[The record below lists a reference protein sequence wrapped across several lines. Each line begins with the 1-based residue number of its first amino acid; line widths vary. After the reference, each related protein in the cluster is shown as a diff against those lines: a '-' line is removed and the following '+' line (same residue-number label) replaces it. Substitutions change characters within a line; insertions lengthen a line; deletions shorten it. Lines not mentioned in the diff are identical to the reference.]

1 MRLFPTRKV
10 KMNRTDNKTRT
21 GGKRKKTGKILI
33 TAVSIL
39 IVLLLIVGALLVAFS
54 PKAVMEY
61 GGVKVDAKM
70 YSYWLSYFKK
80 EIMAEYKI
88 NGSRDT
94 EDFWESEFKDGVS
107 YGEYFGQMADER
119 IKAKIVAANM
129 YDSFGQD
136 LPDYAVEDINTYLA
150 ELIDFV
156 GEGSKKTLEDIAA
169 EYGTDYEAIKRVA
182 VCDYKA
188 ELLFNLTYGAD
199 GSYITD
205 EEKDAYYKDN
215 FSRVKVIFIRTK
227 DENLSQSE
235 LDEKNKMIEQLDLI
249 SDESVNEARF
259 DSLMG
264 VYSDDNASA
273 YYKNGFY
280 LSHLSD
286 YPVEEVTAA
295 ALSMETGELKKIESD
310 YGVHYILKLELD
322 EKAYENEDNSDWF
335 NSFNYDASLEIFDK
349 AVKDKTG
356 EVKVNEKEKCKVSF
370 AKIKYNYEIKPLMS

>member
-1 MRLFPTRKV
+1 MRLFPIRKV
-10 KMNRTDNKTRT
+10 KMNRTDNKKT
-21 GGKRKKTGKILI
+21 GGTNRKIGKKLTVTVCILI
-33 TAVSIL
+33 A
-39 IVLLLIVGALLVAFS
+39 LLLIAGGLLVIFS

-61 GGVKVDAKM
+61 GGVKVDREM

-80 EIMAEYKI
+80 ELMAEYKI

-94 EDFWESEFKDGVS
+94 EVFWESEFKDGVS

-129 YDSFGQD
+129 YDSFGQE
-136 LPDYAVEDINTYLA
+136 LPDYAVEDINAYLA

-199 GSYITD
+199 GSYITA

-249 SDESVNEARF
+249 FEESVNEARF

-349 AVKDKTG
+349 AVKEKTK
-356 EVKVNEKEKCKVSF
+356 EVKVNEREKCKVSF

>member
-1 MRLFPTRKV
+1 
-10 KMNRTDNKTRT
+10 MNSTDNKKT
-21 GGKRKKTGKILI
+21 GVTNKKNGKILI
-33 TAVSIL
+33 ATVCVL
-39 IVLLLIVGALLVAFS
+39 IALLLIVGTLLVVFS

-61 GGVKVDAKM
+61 GGVKVDREM

-80 EIMAEYKI
+80 ELMAEYKI

-94 EDFWESEFKDGVS
+94 EDFWNSEFKDGVS

-136 LPDYAVEDINTYLA
+136 LPDYAVEDINTYLV

-156 GEGSKKTLEDIAA
+156 GDGSKKTFEDIAA

-205 EEKDAYYKDN
+205 EEKDEYYREN
-215 FSRVKVIFIRTK
+215 FSRVKVIFINTK
-227 DENLSQSE
+227 DENLGQTE

-249 SDESVNEARF
+249 FKGEVTSERF
-259 DSLMG
+259 DSLMS
-264 VYSDDNASA
+264 VYSDDNASS

-280 LSHLSD
+280 LSAHSD
-286 YPVEEVTAA
+286 YPVREVTAT
-295 ALSMETGELKKIESD
+295 ALSMEAGELKKIESD

-322 EKAYENEDNSDWF
+322 EKAYENDDNSDWF
-335 NSFNYDASLEIFDK
+335 NSFIYDASLDIFDK
-349 AVKDKTG
+349 TVKEKTD
-356 EVKVNEKEKCKVSF
+356 EVNVNEKEKCKVSF
-370 AKIKYNYEIKPLMS
+370 TKVKYNYEIKPLMS